1 MAEHFMSEKE
11 KINRLKVVLA
21 EKEIQQKDFAAQLKV
36 TPQTISRICLN
47 ESQPSLK
54 LLKKMAI
61 LLDVEI
67 SDLIV
72 PLEKK

>member
-1 MAEHFMSEKE
+1 MSEKE

-47 ESQPSLK
+47 ESQPSSK

-67 SDLIV
+67 SDLIL
-72 PLEKK
+72 PLKKK

>member
-1 MAEHFMSEKE
+1 MSEKE

-47 ESQPSLK
+47 ESQPSFV
-54 LLKKMAI
+54 I
-61 LLDVEI
+61 EEDDDPVGC
-67 SDLIV
+67 
-72 PLEKK
+72 